1 MHCAVPL
8 LRQQHSWYPLDLF
21 QFTGRTE
28 NLPSRLYFQSPHK
41 RRIIRES
48 HRTVFVLG
56 KLPQRYSF
64 CQVLPAASWLT
75 GGKQRLGGENAQRVL
90 SPEFCLLRPAAEQT
104 PAGPQPRSATF
115 PPNVPALT
123 GTPARTSTSARAPAS
138 AAFTRTHW
146 ERLSDR
152 GRFSAR
158 AAPLGK
164 TAHSISRRASGA
176 TRRLRRWRGVRK
188 MAALA
193 AKEKRDAKPAFTDE
207 AVQDLLYRM
216 TGLNLQKVFRPV
228 RQELKP
234 PKYRL
239 LTEAQLQE
247 ATRKAVVEAK
257 EKLRMPPVLDEREPI
272 DDVLADDKVLE
283 GTETAKYVFTDLTY
297 ATPHRERFIVVREPN
312 GVLRKATW
320 EERDR
325 MIQIFFPKEGR
336 RVIPPVLFKDEH
348 LGTVFQQDR
357 HEDILNM
364 CIAQF
369 EPDSADYIRV
379 HHRTYDDIEKH
390 AKYDLLRSTRHFGG
404 MVWYLVNRKRTDGLL
419 IDMISRDLLDDATCL
434 ITLYHMLHPECQS
447 AKEAEEGKLHGID
460 LIKVF
465 VKTES
470 QKEGYIQLALQAYQE
485 AMATSTAS

>member
-1 MHCAVPL
+1 
-8 LRQQHSWYPLDLF
+8 
-21 QFTGRTE
+21 
-28 NLPSRLYFQSPHK
+28 
-41 RRIIRES
+41 
-48 HRTVFVLG
+48 
-56 KLPQRYSF
+56 
-64 CQVLPAASWLT
+64 
-75 GGKQRLGGENAQRVL
+75 
-90 SPEFCLLRPAAEQT
+90 
-104 PAGPQPRSATF
+104 
-115 PPNVPALT
+115 
-123 GTPARTSTSARAPAS
+123 
-138 AAFTRTHW
+138 
-146 ERLSDR
+146 
-152 GRFSAR
+152 
-158 AAPLGK
+158 
-164 TAHSISRRASGA
+164 
-176 TRRLRRWRGVRK
+176 

-193 AKEKRDAKPAFTDE
+193 AKGAALLPVRLSRVARALWGWRVQRGLGQDAGPAGEKRDAKPAFTDE

-247 ATRKAVVEAK
+247 ATRKAVEEAK

-447 AKEAEEGKLHGID
+447 AKEAEERKLHGID

-485 AMATSTAS
+485 AVATSTAS